1 MFITAHVLF
10 LITLTEIMADAV
22 GFVCGVDLNSQ
33 FLWNMWK
40 KKIKLFM

>member
-33 FLWNMWK
+33 IFVEHVEKEN
-40 KKIKLFM
+40 